1 MLILGEHL
9 LTWEG
14 LERGWGL
21 KWLQTKKGSVNNVH
35 YASILGEP
43 LLTWDGVKGG
53 NGAPNRG
60 NVVNVNIWEKCPKEP
75 GKC

>member
-1 MLILGEHL
+1 MLKNRELLIMLILGEHL

-14 LERGWGL
+14 LERGVGF
-21 KWLQTKKGSVNNVH
+21 KMAPKNQENVNNVH

-53 NGAPNRG
+53 E
-60 NVVNVNIWEKCPKEP
+60 WCSKP
-75 GKC
+75 GKCC